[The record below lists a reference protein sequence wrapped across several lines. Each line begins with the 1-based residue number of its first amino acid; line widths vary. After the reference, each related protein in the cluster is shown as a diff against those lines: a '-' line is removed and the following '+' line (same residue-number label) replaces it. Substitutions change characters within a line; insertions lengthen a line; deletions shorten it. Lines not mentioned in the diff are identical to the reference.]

1 MNRAWGPRILKIATE
16 PGGCIASGYLLSR
29 ATHPQVLFGHLTHMS
44 EAELNHLF
52 LKIDA
57 NCDGTL
63 AWDEVRG
70 PACASLACEPRLAH
84 RH

>member
-1 MNRAWGPRILKIATE
+1 
-16 PGGCIASGYLLSR
+16 
-29 ATHPQVLFGHLTHMS
+29 VLFGHLTHMS